1 MHLSDKEKRMVK
13 RLKKEQQSLIRCR
26 WVGLISALL
35 SIAAGC
41 YCVVILERLLQKPE
55 LPAILI
61 IANLLPLIYVLV
73 GTGLGLVAYLVL
85 RWNVKPKTI
94 LLLRLIEESNDDPS
108 LNDAAD
114 LADRTIRNR

>member
-41 YCVVILERLLQKPE
+41 YCVVILERLLQKPD

-114 LADRTIRNR
+114 LADRTVRNR